1 MAELEGV
8 MEEVEGGIFDLTA
21 VPEMVANS
29 TTDAAAEIES
39 ARASSMTA
47 LSDTRAAASD
57 LVPSSIEG
65 GTSSVGSRESTIV
78 SPDVNVKTVAPTTN
92 YNSGPPTSW
101 AGAAKGIIIGT
112 GTVVLGGVAAG
123 YSIYTAEQGKQVA
136 KDTWNGIKELG
147 KDLTHGVEDGL
158 ENAAHG
164 VDHLTQAAS
173 KAAGDT
179 GAFLGG
185 PVKTIAEIGVS
196 VVVGVGVLYVS
207 YRGYMFLKG

>member
-1 MAELEGV
+1 MAEEVV

-65 GTSSVGSRESTIV
+65 GTSSVGSRESV

-158 ENAAHG
+158 ENAAQG

>member
-1 MAELEGV
+1 MAEEAATEWMSLRAEA
-8 MEEVEGGIFDLTA
+8 GITDMA
-21 VPEMVANS
+21 ANS
-29 TTDAAAEIES
+29 TTNAMADIAS

-47 LSDTRAAASD
+47 LADTRAAATD
-57 LVPSSIEG
+57 LFSPSIRG
-65 GTSSVGSRESTIV
+65 GTSSVESRTFSAA
-78 SPDVNVKTVAPTTN
+78 PDVKPVAPTTN
-92 YNSGPPTSW
+92 YNSGPPTTW
-101 AGAAKGIIIGT
+101 AGAAKGIIVGT
-112 GTVVLGGVAAG
+112 GVVVGGGVGLG
-123 YSIYTAEQGKQVA
+123 YSIFTAEQGKQVA